1 MQYTPDLEIPASVRE
16 IASKSVEQAK
26 DAYDR
31 FVDAARQAQSMLV
44 KSTEV
49 FTMGAKELQEKTLAY
64 AEANTRAG
72 FDAAS
77 RLVKARDVKEAMDI
91 QTEYARSQLETYA
104 QQAQEIS
111 RVLASAAQKAQ
122 PNLNA

>member
-16 IASKSVEQAK
+16 IASKSVDQAK

-31 FVDAARQAQSMLV
+31 FVDAARQAQDMIA

-49 FTMGAKELQEKTLAY
+49 FAFGAKELQEKTLAY

-72 FDAAS
+72 FEACS
-77 RLVKARDVKEAMDI
+77 RLVKARDVKEALDI
-91 QTEYARSQLETYA
+91 QTQFARNQMETYA
-104 QQAQEIS
+104 QQATELS
-111 RVLASAAQKAQ
+111 RVLATAAQKAQ
-122 PNLNA
+122 PTLHA